1 LKKEIEK
8 LCFAGLKL
16 HEEGKKSKFVQPDGS
31 WFCLDL
37 KRIKVETWQNRGKKG
52 ARISNGCEVLDGW
65 LLFPPGGVNKNND
78 IPEGIPKLV
87 SLRDI
92 ALLNKN
98 FEKELLTEPKNQGLI
113 NAIYFTSKS
122 IIQGAEN
129 LGIKSLTKPK
139 SIIDFMKM
147 YTTKI
152 I

>member
-1 LKKEIEK
+1 MNKKIEK
-8 LCFAGLKL
+8 LCFAGLRLGEK
-16 HEEGKKSKFVQPDGS
+16 GKNSNFIQPDGS
-31 WFCLDL
+31 YFCLDL
-37 KRIKVETWQNRGKKG
+37 KELEVEIWESRGNKG
-52 ARISNGCEVLDGW
+52 AKISNGCQVLEGW

-92 ALLNKN
+92 VLLNRN

-122 IIQGAEN
+122 IIKGAEG
-129 LGIKSLTKPK
+129 LGIKPLTKSK
-139 SIIDFMKM
+139 AIIDFMKM